1 MTFCQ
6 RAVRR
11 ATVALMPAVASA
23 SGGRRPR
30 HDPRETER
38 EILLAAEALLRE
50 RPFRDITVEQ
60 LMLRTGLKRPAFY
73 AHFRDRYELVLRVVE
88 SIELKLF
95 EQADP
100 WLRSDGPGQA
110 RAAIAG
116 VVQVYESHGLVLR
129 ALADASASDARLEVT
144 YRGLVQAF
152 VDATAAKI
160 RADQQVGL
168 VSASLQAVETGRA
181 LVWLAER
188 YLSEVFGSGDAADAQ
203 LTVAVLHRIWVSAI
217 YGDSVAA

>member
-1 MTFCQ
+1 
-6 RAVRR
+6 
-11 ATVALMPAVASA
+11 MPATSQT

-30 HDPRETER
+30 QDPRATER

-95 EQADP
+95 EQADQ
-100 WLRSDGPGQA
+100 WLRSPGPEQV

-116 VVQVYESHGLVLR
+116 VAHVYESDGVVLR
-129 ALADASASDARLEVT
+129 ALADASASDARLEET

-160 RADQQVGL
+160 RADQEAGL
-168 VSASLQAVETGRA
+168 VSASLHAEETGRA

-188 YLSEVFGSGDAADAQ
+188 YLSEVYGSGEAADTD
-203 LTVAVLHRIWVSAI
+203 LTVEVLHRIWLSAI
-217 YGDSVAA
+217 YGEGVRR